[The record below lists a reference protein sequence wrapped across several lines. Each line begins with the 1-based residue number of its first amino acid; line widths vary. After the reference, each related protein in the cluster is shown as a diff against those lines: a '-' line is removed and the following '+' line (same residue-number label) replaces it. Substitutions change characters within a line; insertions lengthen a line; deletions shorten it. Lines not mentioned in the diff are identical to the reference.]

1 MLDSI
6 KNWFLINVVKNWKT
20 TLSGVL
26 IGLILLAVYNGKID
40 KETGMYLMGTLVSYG
55 LIIAKDGNK
64 TGLK

>member
-6 KNWFLINVVKNWKT
+6 SNWFKINVIKNWKT

-26 IGLILLAVYNGKID
+26 IGAILLAVYTGKMD
-40 KETGMYLMGTLVSYG
+40 KDTAMWLIGILMSYG

-64 TGLK
+64 TGV